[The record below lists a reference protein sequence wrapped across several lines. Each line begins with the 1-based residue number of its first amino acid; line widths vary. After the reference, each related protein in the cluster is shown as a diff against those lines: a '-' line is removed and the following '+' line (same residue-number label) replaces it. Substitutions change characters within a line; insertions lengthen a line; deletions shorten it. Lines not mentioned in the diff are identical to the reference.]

1 MRTLVRL
8 VLVAVV
14 VIVAVVVLQDTWNN
28 LPWRRDAG
36 SVDSAPAGTDRS
48 VGTGG
53 YIGTQKAREV
63 GAEIGEKTAIA
74 ARELKENTQKAAITA
89 KIKAKMALDE
99 MVKARAI
106 DVTTDDSTV
115 ILTGSVASAAERERA
130 VALARETSGVTEVV
144 DRLTIR

>member
-14 VIVAVVVLQDTWNN
+14 VIVAVVVLQDTWND

-36 SVDSAPAGTDRS
+36 PAPNT

-53 YIGTQKAREV
+53 YVDTQKAREV
-63 GAEIGEKTAIA
+63 GAEIGEKTALA
-74 ARELKENTQKAAITA
+74 AREMKESTQEAAITA

-99 MVKARAI
+99 LVKARTV
-106 DVTTDDSTV
+106 DVTTEGSIVT
-115 ILTGSVASAAERERA
+115 LTGSVASAAERGRA
-130 VALARETSGVTEVV
+130 VSLARETTGVNEVV
-144 DRLTIR
+144 DNLTIK

>member
-14 VIVAVVVLQDTWNN
+14 VIVAVVVFQDTWNS
-28 LPWRRDAG
+28 LPWRRPVDAAQGRDAG
-36 SVDSAPAGTDRS
+36 PSSS

-53 YIGTQKAREV
+53 YVDTDKAREV
-63 GAEIGEKTAIA
+63 GAEIGEKTALA
-74 ARELKENTQKAAITA
+74 AQQLKENAQEAAITA

-115 ILTGSVASAAERERA
+115 VLSGSVASAAERGRA

-144 DRLTIR
+144 DRLVIR